1 MTEPRNAGH
10 RSVDIV
16 VIGGGVAGAA
26 AALAVARRGV
36 RVVVLERS
44 TAAGATG
51 SSRGA
56 ARIYCPAA
64 YPGEA
69 YLEMGLR
76 ALERWRAIESQSGE
90 QLLCPT
96 GALTIGKF
104 ALHELPSLREAAVEA
119 ELLSP
124 AQVGERFDIRIR
136 DDRPLLYQPD
146 AGVIRADRA
155 LAALMRL
162 TRDAGGELHT
172 EEVTAMAE
180 RDEWL
185 KIETNRGEWRCSA
198 AIVAAGPWGGRL
210 LAAAGIDVPLS
221 VSRQSVAYF
230 RLSDP
235 SARPTAIMEF
245 DADQPFAL
253 WDPEHGL
260 KAALHARGPLVDPD
274 EPVLGADTNAI
285 DRIAE
290 WVGERL
296 PAAAPR
302 LRATETC
309 LYANTPDERFILER
323 RGRVVIASACNGQGF
338 QFASETGEQAAR
350 LALAPSA
357 VAVP

>member
-1 MTEPRNAGH
+1 MAATRNEVRGP
-10 RSVDIV
+10 VDV
-16 VIGGGVAGAA
+16 AVIGGGVAGAA
-26 AALAVARRGV
+26 AALAVARRGG
-36 RVVVLERS
+36 RVVLLERS
-44 TAAGATG
+44 TAAVATG
-51 SSRGA
+51 SSKGA

-64 YPGEA
+64 YPSES

-76 ALERWRAIESQSGE
+76 AMERWRAIEVQSGE

-96 GALTIGKF
+96 GSLTVGKF
-104 ALHELPSLREAAVEA
+104 ALDELPSLREAAVEA

-124 AQVGERFDIRIR
+124 AQVDERFGIRIP

-162 TRDAGGELHT
+162 TREAGGELHT
-172 EEVTAMAE
+172 EEVTAIAE
-180 RDEWL
+180 QDEWL
-185 KIETNRGEWRCSA
+185 KVETNRGEWRCSTA
-198 AIVAAGPWGGRL
+198 VVAAGPWGGRL
-210 LAAAGIDVPLS
+210 LAGAGIDVPLS

-230 RLSDP
+230 RLTHP

-245 DADQPFAL
+245 DGDQPFAL

-274 EPVLGADTNAI
+274 EPVLGDDTNAI
-285 DRIAE
+285 GRIAE

-296 PAAAPR
+296 PSAAPR

-309 LYANTPDERFILER
+309 LYTNTPDERFVLER

-338 QFASETGEQAAR
+338 QFGPETGEQAAR
-350 LALAPSA
+350 LALAPA
-357 VAVP
+357 EVAVP